1 MLNINR
7 DNVFIFP
14 LIVKRNIYSI
24 EEFFNNQSSNLI
36 IYTIDV
42 TIIVLNRLLYSNI
55 DKINKKLTNNV
66 LLLIDA
72 FNLYQLIF

>member
-14 LIVKRNIYSI
+14 LIVKRNICSI

-42 TIIVLNRLLYSNI
+42 LYYNIIKQASL
-55 DKINKKLTNNV
+55 
-66 LLLIDA
+66 
-72 FNLYQLIF
+72 F

>member
-14 LIVKRNIYSI
+14 LIVKRNICSI

-36 IYTIDV
+36 IYNRRF